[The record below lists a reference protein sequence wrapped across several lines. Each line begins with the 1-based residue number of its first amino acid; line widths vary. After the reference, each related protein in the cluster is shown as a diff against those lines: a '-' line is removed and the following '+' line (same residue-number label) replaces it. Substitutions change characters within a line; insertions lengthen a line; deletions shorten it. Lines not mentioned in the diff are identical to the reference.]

1 MSLNSFRGLGEA
13 IVSGDVTPDQWVINK
28 KGEKVVNEYIAIK
41 KVMSIRKEQGI
52 ALVNVKPDKQKEITL
67 NRGERKELL
76 YFALKVERY
85 FGSPQDIEWA
95 FADGKFY
102 LVQSRPITSLYPIP
116 QPEDTDEELRIYMN
130 LMMYRQAMSAPIT
143 PMGIEFFKNMLV
155 GVLLN
160 SRHRKKTGAM
170 VQKCWGKDVC

>member
-1 MSLNSFRGLGEA
+1 M
-13 IVSGDVTPDQWVINK
+13 TPDQWVINK
-28 KGEKVVNEYIAIK
+28 KGEKVVNEYAIK

-130 LMMYRQAMSAPIT
+130 LMM
-143 PMGIEFFKNMLV
+143 
-155 GVLLN
+155 
-160 SRHRKKTGAM
+160 
-170 VQKCWGKDVC
+170 